1 MSKAQQA
8 VYDAIKRVREG
19 YEATVSFQG
28 ATYRIMPWESRE
40 QEASGYCQL
49 VLCKYHG
56 RKIGVQWICWKDAG
70 PNPRLTYGMSGFI
83 PFKNIYGV
91 VKQQMENLNGANGA
105 KTPDCSG

>member
-8 VYDAIKRVREG
+8 VYDAIKKVREG
-19 YEATVSFQG
+19 YEAAVSIEG
-28 ATYRIMPWESRE
+28 KDYTIVPWEHQE

-56 RKIGVQWICWKDAG
+56 RKIGIQWICWKDAG
-70 PNPRLTYGMSGFI
+70 PNPRLYGSATPGSFI
-83 PFKNIYGV
+83 PFKNVYGV
-91 VKQQMENLNGANGA
+91 VKQQMENLNGS